1 MQIDSG
7 KNLRVRGHFF
17 SRFQKYDIV
26 HDEILFRNLDEFPVA
41 DRLEWKRVV
50 NLVQNV
56 EFLVGAVLV
65 QECDSRCKNDREN
78 DARALDK
85 AAGESG
91 DDRRRQ
97 QDTDDRIFEFFKKEF
112 PCRSPLR
119 RGQGVDAVFRT
130 ACLHFRIVQPCIFA
144 LCFLCHDMKLTFPVW
159 LSVIIN
165 RKK

>member
-7 KNLRVRGHFF
+7 KNLRIRGHFF
-17 SRFQKYDIV
+17 ACFQKHDIV

-56 EFLVGAVLV
+56 ELLIGAVLV

-97 QDTDDRIFEFFKKEF
+97 QDADNRILEFFEKEF

-119 RGQGVDAVFRT
+119 RGQGVDAVLRT

-144 LCFLCHDMKLTFPVW
+144 LCFLCHDMKLAFPV
-159 LSVIIN
+159 
-165 RKK
+165 